1 VLVVGLVLSGVL
13 AGCSSPHNPTRP
25 EVQRAL
31 RTSGYDAKDAR
42 CVTDRLFAILTPKEL
57 RAIASKGTE
66 GVPSTKASDLA
77 NGLAE
82 CNASGVP
89 ATVPAAPP
97 TSAATTTTTS
107 SGGSSTPSTSVG
119 GPSTRSAGN

>member
-1 VLVVGLVLSGVL
+1 VLVVGLVLSGAM
-13 AGCSSPHNPTRP
+13 AGCGSPRNPTRP

-82 CNASGVP
+82 CDASGSP
-89 ATVPAAPP
+89 ATVPVAPP
-97 TSAATTTTTS
+97 TSAPTTTTS